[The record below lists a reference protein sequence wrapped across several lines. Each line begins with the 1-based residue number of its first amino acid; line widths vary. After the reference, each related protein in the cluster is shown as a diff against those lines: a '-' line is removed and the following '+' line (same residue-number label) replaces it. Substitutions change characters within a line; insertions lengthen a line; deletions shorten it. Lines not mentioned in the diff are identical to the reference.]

1 MLSSTLLFCFLLS
14 SFKRGH
20 ASQYQHTVQI
30 SSLLPASV
38 CNPST
43 KGNQHH
49 LCLSPKHTDGYTQ
62 LYEIVHPKAHR
73 PSLTLTHRYGS
84 CSQIS
89 GGKAS
94 TPTLTEIFSQDRSRV
109 KSIRSRLNFN
119 SSKSNFQ
126 TSLATLPAIYGGSL
140 STGDYFVSVGLGT
153 PKNDLSLIFDTGSTL
168 TWTQCQPCV
177 TSCYQQQDPIFD
189 PSMSS
194 TYSNITCASAECS
207 HLVTATGVTPGC
219 SGSTCIYG
227 IQYGDQSSSVGF
239 FGQETL
245 TITSTDV
252 FPGFMFGCGEN
263 NQGRFGRIDGLL
275 GLGRDQLSFVSQTA
289 QKYGQYFSY
298 CLPARSSST
307 GTLTFGNSGA
317 PSNLKFI
324 PMLNT
329 GTTFYFLDLT
339 AIYLGGR
346 ELSISPTTFS
356 TAGTIIDSG
365 TVVTWLPPA
374 AYRDLQMGFRQ
385 QMRMYPS
392 APSNSIL
399 DTCYDLSAYTTVTV
413 PTVSFL
419 FGGNVTVGIDPSGI
433 LYPLSSSQFCLAFTA
448 NSAASDVGIFG
459 NFQQKT
465 LEVVYDVAGGKV
477 GFGPGGC

>member
-1 MLSSTLLFCFLLS
+1 MATPTYPMFLKFSMLSSTLLFCFLLS

-43 KGNQHH
+43 KGP
-49 LCLSPKHTDGYTQ
+49 SKGS
-62 LYEIVHPKAHR
+62 
-73 PSLTLTHRYGS
+73 SLTLTHRYGS

-94 TPTLTEIFSQDRSRV
+94 TPTLTEIFSRDRSRV

-153 PKNDLSLIFDTGSTL
+153 PKNNLSLIFDTGSTL
-168 TWTQCQPCV
+168 TLTQCQPCV
-177 TSCYQQQDPIFD
+177 SCYQQQDPIFD

-207 HLVTATGVTPGC
+207 HLVTATGVTPNC
-219 SGSTCIYG
+219 SGSTCIYR
-227 IQYGDQSSSVGF
+227 IQYDDQSSSVGF

-263 NQGRFGRIDGLL
+263 NSLSGFDLIDGLL

-339 AIYLGGR
+339 AIYLGGS

-374 AYRDLQMGFRQ
+374 AYSALQMGFRQ

-413 PTVSFL
+413 PTISFL

-433 LYPLSSSQFCLAFTA
+433 LYPVSSSQFCLAFTA